1 LGFLPSRLTACR
13 DNGYNLQEIPSGG
26 ERKGLVY
33 LHETYM
39 ATKAHT
45 AQTRTWIYEAH
56 GDPQWPSHSQSSP
69 RQRALETYSLIVA
82 LIRALR
88 LRKSSDFQRVRQQG
102 RTIASRL
109 LILTWMPNE
118 VARLRIGF
126 VVSKRISKRAVE
138 RNYIKRLL
146 GEAMRPVLH
155 ELPIGWDIILS
166 ARNPASSANL
176 QELKQDIITLLQR
189 AHLLNAQQRSDIQ
202 C

>member
-1 LGFLPSRLTACR
+1 MGFSTLRLTACR

-39 ATKAHT
+39 ATKAYT
-45 AQTRTWIYEAH
+45 TQTRTWIFEAH
-56 GDPQWPSHSQSSP
+56 GDPQWPSRSQSSP
-69 RQRALETYSLIVA
+69 RQGALETYSLIVA
-82 LIRALR
+82 LSRALR

-102 RTIASRL
+102 RTIVSRL

-126 VVSKRISKRAVE
+126 VVSKRISKSAVD

-146 GEAMRPVLH
+146 SEAIRPVLP
-155 ELPIGWDIILS
+155 ELPTGWDIILS
-166 ARNPASSANL
+166 ARNQASSADV
-176 QELKQDIITLLQR
+176 QALKQDIITLLKR
-189 AHLLNAQQRSDIQ
+189 GHLLNSQHRSDIH